1 MAGFPREYLE
11 TSCGGSLKTAS
22 PQLYGQICAMREQPD
37 NPGRGEAEFRYQRAD
52 GTELWLYLNGGL
64 AELEGERRLEC
75 LFLDVTE
82 LVVARTRLE
91 NITNTIPGG
100 VVQLSFGEDWRIL
113 YANDGFYRLNGYTRQ
128 EYRALAGDLFI
139 RLMHPDDEA
148 VFETAVREMIGTR
161 QTGGGGLPRPPEGR
175 ELALEGRL
183 RKDDRQHRGGRAGHP
198 VRDPG
203 QRGKTAARA
212 KARAGKRALPG
223 GGADVRRG
231 AVGV

>member
-1 MAGFPREYLE
+1 M
-11 TSCGGSLKTAS
+11 
-22 PQLYGQICAMREQPD
+22 
-37 NPGRGEAEFRYQRAD
+37 
-52 GTELWLYLNGGL
+52 
-64 AELEGERRLEC
+64 
-75 LFLDVTE
+75 
-82 LVVARTRLE
+82 VARTRLE

-100 VVQLSFGEDWRIL
+100 VAQLSFGEDWRIL

-161 QTGGGGLPRPPEGR
+161 QTGVADYRVRQKDGSWRWRVAYGKMIGSTEEGV
-175 ELALEGRL
+175 
-183 RKDDRQHRGGRAGHP
+183 P
-198 VRDPG
+198 VIQCVILDNE
-203 QRGKTAARA
+203 
-212 KARAGKRALPG
+212 GKRQLEQKLELENERVPG